1 MRFVT
6 AVFTTRGKFMKIT
19 TTLAVAVGLA
29 ALAACN
35 QSPREDAADNIEANA
50 EMTADNLE
58 EVADE
63 TGHEAAEDAL
73 EKQADATREAGEE
86 NADATREGADADGNS
101 AN

>member
-1 MRFVT
+1 MVRLFSQP
-6 AVFTTRGKFMKIT
+6 GEIFMKIT

-35 QSPREDAADNIEANA
+35 QGAQEEAADNIEANA

-58 EVADE
+58 EMADE
-63 TGHEAAEDAL
+63 TANEATEDAL
-73 EKQADATREAGEE
+73 ENQADATREAGEE
-86 NADATREGADADGNS
+86 NADAVRDGADADGNS